1 MMYRCGSWHQNANET
16 VIDAP
21 YQQANTLPSSFL
33 TIFRSTFIHSI
44 TKMNQIQRTLLRS
57 SRLVTTSSL
66 WSATTAQTLPRS
78 FASEAARPFKVL
90 GVQQIAV
97 GGLDKEALRHL
108 WVDLLGCG
116 PVNSSHRLE
125 KENVD
130 EDILTVGGTVEVDL
144 MSPIDPD
151 KKPKVGSS

>member
-1 MMYRCGSWHQNANET
+1 
-16 VIDAP
+16 
-21 YQQANTLPSSFL
+21 
-33 TIFRSTFIHSI
+33 
-44 TKMNQIQRTLLRS
+44 MNQIQRTLLRS
-57 SRLVTTSSL
+57 SRLVSAATPSLRSTT
-66 WSATTAQTLPRS
+66 THILPRS
-78 FASEAARPFKVL
+78 FASEAAARPFNIL

-97 GGLDKEALRHL
+97 GGLDKAALRHL

-130 EDILTVGGTVEVDL
+130 EDILTLGGTVEVDL

-151 KKPKVGSS
+151 KKPKVCILYLYRET

>member
-1 MMYRCGSWHQNANET
+1 
-16 VIDAP
+16 
-21 YQQANTLPSSFL
+21 
-33 TIFRSTFIHSI
+33 
-44 TKMNQIQRTLLRS
+44 MNHIQRTLLRS
-57 SRLVTTSSL
+57 SRLVSAATPSL
-66 WSATTAQTLPRS
+66 RSATTRILPRS
-78 FASEAARPFKVL
+78 FASEAARPFNIL

-97 GGLDKEALRHL
+97 GGLDKAALRHL

-130 EDILTVGGTVEVDL
+130 EDILTLGGTVEVDL

-151 KKPKVGSS
+151 KKPKVCIGVIRYSRWKKIYAN